1 MLCPTLRLM
10 VSMFMVNVYSKF
22 IGSDLSFE
30 LRIRILTATLNESF
44 VLFLSLKL
52 SGSDCFRVI
61 K

>member
-1 MLCPTLRLM
+1 M